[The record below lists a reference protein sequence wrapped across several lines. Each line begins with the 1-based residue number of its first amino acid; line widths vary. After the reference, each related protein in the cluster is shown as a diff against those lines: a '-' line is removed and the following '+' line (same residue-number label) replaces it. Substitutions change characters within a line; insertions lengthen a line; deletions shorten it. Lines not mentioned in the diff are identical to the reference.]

1 MNCVECGFEIPPGSR
16 FCGRCGMTLPPPDET
31 RAASISGDAS
41 QTLVPAGAT
50 TTATLERPSAITQ
63 RVEAPTPGA
72 EPARTVRLPE
82 AGPETVEIAATAPP
96 PPARDVPTLPSC
108 PQCGYL
114 LQPEARFCNGCGYLV
129 APATPEWK
137 PAPAAVFGAAEGRKR
152 WPVLVALGRA
162 VAVAIVG
169 GFVLF
174 NSLAGGGGQD
184 KARTSTPT
192 ATPIGGAIG
201 GAGSG
206 STPTATPSQSATASV
221 PATEAP
227 STQPTT
233 APTVAPPTV
242 APTLPVVI
250 PPTSTKVPVLPTNT
264 PVPPPPTPLP
274 TATPT
279 PIPFSAFT
287 FAAAIDAYSYNVG
300 DTGTLCYLMD
310 PENVPYYVVVTQTA
324 PYTMQL
330 GEWEDDG
337 IGGGDCTTFPI
348 IADDRPGIRLQI
360 DAYVAGG
367 VLTVQLS
374 ATVY

>member
-16 FCGRCGMTLPPPDET
+16 FCGRCGMTLPAPAET
-31 RAASISGDAS
+31 PAATVSGDTS
-41 QTLVPAGAT
+41 QTLVPVGAA
-50 TTATLERPSAITQ
+50 TTATLERPIATTQ
-63 RVEAPTPGA
+63 RVEVPTLGA

-82 AGPETVEIAATAPP
+82 AGPETVELAPAAPLALD
-96 PPARDVPTLPSC
+96 REVPRLPSC

-129 APATPEWK
+129 APAVPEWK
-137 PAPAAVFGAAEGRKR
+137 PVPVASPAGIGGKRR
-152 WPVLVALGRA
+152 WPVVAALGGA
-162 VAVAIVG
+162 IVVAVVG

-174 NSLAGGGGQD
+174 NSLSGGGGDD
-184 KARTSTPT
+184 KASSST
-192 ATPIGGAIG
+192 ATPTGGAIG

-206 STPTATPSQSATASV
+206 STPTATPSPPAATATSV
-221 PATEAP
+221 PATD
-227 STQPTT
+227 TPTGPT
-233 APTVAPPTV
+233 VVPTSVAPTA
-242 APTLPVVI
+242 AATLPVVI
-250 PPTSTKVPVLPTNT
+250 PPTSTKVPVPPTNT
-264 PVPPPPTPLP
+264 PVPPTPTPAP

-279 PIPFSAFT
+279 PVPFSDFT

-324 PYTMQL
+324 PYTMEL

-348 IADDRPGIRLQI
+348 IADDRPGIRLQV